1 MTGDMRDAISN
12 RERRGHDAEE
22 PSRRHSRFK
31 PVPFIGITG
40 ITGISASREFFTG
53 AFRHLKQ
60 LLPRFKNVSHKPFP
74 VNFSACDFFI
84 GAFTAI

>member
-1 MTGDMRDAISN
+1 MQSAIVKDPATMQRN
-12 RERRGHDAEE
+12 

-31 PVPFIGITG
+31 SVPFIGITG

-60 LLPRFKNVSHKPFP
+60 LLPRFKNVSHKLFP
-74 VNFSACDFFI
+74 VNFSA
-84 GAFTAI
+84 